1 MDGTSMGQASVS
13 NNMIGYDVEDF
24 IPNCL
29 CNRSQFNNGTKKRQK
44 TRVVKGLYFEE
55 KFSVILVVDNFLT
68 FVVFV
73 R

>member
-1 MDGTSMGQASVS
+1 MASTSMGQASVS

-44 TRVVKGLYFEE
+44 TRVVKGLYFDVE
-55 KFSVILVVDNFLT
+55 FGDILVVPNLLKYL
-68 FVVFV
+68 VFV
-73 R
+73 G